1 MNWQAKRRKK
11 QILAAETTSQGP
23 IIQKAPKRIAIIA
36 YLLMGL
42 AGILLIMTV
51 LLTFAEQEVGELAF
65 VIFLVLSLVFWLIG
79 IYLSLVGRHY
89 LYAEDEEKFLLKTI
103 GKLTTIYYKDM
114 LTYQVKHD
122 QLIVTDRRGQQA
134 AVDLRLFAPV
144 KLVGVIL
151 SQLNDEIDRLRLLNE
166 DIPDHLF
173 VYQDWLRR
181 YLDWIFTR
189 KGKTND
195 LYGLHRIYRNPLNG

>member
-1 MNWQAKRRKK
+1 MKSILIIQQITFLVASLLGLFVNWQAKRRKK

-181 YLDWIFTR
+181 YLD
-189 KGKTND
+189 
-195 LYGLHRIYRNPLNG
+195 

>member
-1 MNWQAKRRKK
+1 MKSILIIQQITFLVASLLGLFVNWQAKRRKK

-89 LYAEDEEKFLLKTI
+89 LYAEDEEN
-103 GKLTTIYYKDM
+103 
-114 LTYQVKHD
+114 
-122 QLIVTDRRGQQA
+122 
-134 AVDLRLFAPV
+134 
-144 KLVGVIL
+144 
-151 SQLNDEIDRLRLLNE
+151 SC
-166 DIPDHLF
+166 
-173 VYQDWLRR
+173 
-181 YLDWIFTR
+181 
-189 KGKTND
+189 
-195 LYGLHRIYRNPLNG
+195 